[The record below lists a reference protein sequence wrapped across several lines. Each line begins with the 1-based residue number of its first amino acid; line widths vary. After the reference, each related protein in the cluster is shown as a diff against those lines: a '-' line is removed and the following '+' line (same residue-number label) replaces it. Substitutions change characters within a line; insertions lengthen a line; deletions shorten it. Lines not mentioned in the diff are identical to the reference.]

1 MFPWLDSSLDRVL
14 GTWQGRYPQA
24 VLLTGREGI
33 GLDELALELARALL
47 CEKPVG
53 GNGRACGSCV
63 ACGWFAQGNHPDFR
77 LLQPEIFDAPIEGA
91 ENTKEKKSEQ
101 IKIDQVRDLQ
111 GFLSIGSH
119 RGGRRVVVV
128 RPAHAMNSA
137 TQNSLLKSL
146 EEPGPGTMFLLVS
159 GEPHRLLPTVRSRCQ
174 KISIPKPGM
183 AEAIA
188 WLQNSGAADAHAQL
202 ALAGGAPLIAEK
214 MGGEFSSIQALVA
227 ELGNSRF
234 DPIGVAAAFQGTP
247 PAAFIEI
254 LYRWCHDLLSQQSTG
269 RVRYFTKEA
278 GTLSVLAGKASPV
291 ALCRYLRR
299 LVSARALAQ
308 HPLNAKLVYEELLLD
323 YRALIL

>member
-1 MFPWLDSSLDRVL
+1 MLPWTESELDKILV
-14 GTWQGRYPQA
+14 TWQERHPQA

-33 GLDELALELARALL
+33 GLDELALELAHALL
-47 CEKPVG
+47 CEKPIDG
-53 GNGRACGSCV
+53 KGRACGKCV

-77 LLQPEIFDAPIEGA
+77 LLQPEIFDTFTENT

-111 GFLSIGSH
+111 SFLSIGSH

-128 RPAHAMNSA
+128 RPAHAMNVA

-174 KISIPKPGM
+174 KLSIPKPGA
-183 AEAIA
+183 AEAAA
-188 WLQNSGAADAHAQL
+188 WLQQAGAADASAQL
-202 ALAGGAPLIAEK
+202 ALAGGAPLIAAQ
-214 MGGEFSSIQALVA
+214 MGDEFASIQALVA

-234 DPIGVAAAFQGTP
+234 DPIGVAAAFQSTP
-247 PAAFIEI
+247 PAAFMEI
-254 LYRWCHDLLSQQSTG
+254 LYRWCHDLLSLQSAG
-269 RVRYFTKEA
+269 RTRYFIQDA
-278 GTLSVLAGKASPV
+278 GTLSVLASKTSPV

-299 LVSARALAQ
+299 LASARALAQ
-308 HPLNAKLVYEELLLD
+308 HPLNTKLVYEELLLE
-323 YRALIL
+323 YRALIA